1 MIVRGCLTCGGSEH
15 PARTFT
21 AMFRDREGRLEF
33 GWVCQEC
40 VGALGVERLRDL
52 TEADIFCLNEQMRE
66 AYERGQIV
74 WTGDCPPGLVLESTR
89 AKAKPAE

>member
-15 PARTFT
+15 PQVSFT
-21 AMFRDREGRLEF
+21 ALYRDGQGDLKVS
-33 GWVCQEC
+33 WVCQEC

-74 WTGDCPPGLVLESTR
+74 WTDDCPPGLVLRS
-89 AKAKPAE
+89 A